1 MSVSDLKKIDK
12 TKLPWYYR
20 LVLKIP
26 GTSFI
31 EDASGVFWS
40 ILVPIFMIFEFFLS
54 MFLLLMFPFPANI
67 VLTAIIPTAVFLA
80 FIRITL
86 ERFINWWNLT
96 IGKSSFEW
104 NIEKTMQEYIASL
117 KKKEQRKE

>member
-1 MSVSDLKKIDK
+1 MKKIDK

-26 GTSFI
+26 GTSFL
-31 EDASGVFWS
+31 EDASGVFWN